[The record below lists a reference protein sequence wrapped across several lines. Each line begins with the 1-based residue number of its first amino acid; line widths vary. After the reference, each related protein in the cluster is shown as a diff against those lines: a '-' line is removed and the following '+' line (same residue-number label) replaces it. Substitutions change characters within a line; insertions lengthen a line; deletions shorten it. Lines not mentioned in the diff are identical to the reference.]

1 MKPHRFVLM
10 LSAANLLLLIF
21 AATVVQGALAA
32 PSPVAA
38 QPEFKPGRENWQSA
52 TDAAMRPQ
60 WDFGRVSPLKR
71 PKPEVEGPKDPPP
84 REYTE
89 AELRAE
95 LEEFLAR
102 ELAVVRIVFAPQSP
116 EQSFA
121 TVRAGG
127 AELYVMAFSDFYTG
141 QREAKTRNL
150 PAWLKEVTIGEITAD
165 SVTVNAPSRRNPAL
179 RFDVRLKL
187 QAGASLKVS
196 SGR

>member
-1 MKPHRFVLM
+1 MI
-10 LSAANLLLLIF
+10 SAANLLLLVF
-21 AATVVQGALAA
+21 AATVVQGALSA
-32 PSPVAA
+32 PTPVSA
-38 QPEFKPGRENWQSA
+38 QADFTPQRANWQSA

-71 PKPEVEGPKDPPP
+71 SKPEVEGPKDPPP

-116 EQSFA
+116 EQCFA
-121 TVRAGG
+121 TIRVSG
-127 AELYVMAFSDFYTG
+127 AELYVMAFSDFFTG

-150 PAWLKEVTIGEITAD
+150 PAWLKDVTIGEITAD
-165 SVTVNAPSRRNPAL
+165 SVTVSASSRHNPAL
-179 RFDVRLKL
+179 RFEVRLKL
-187 QAGASLKVS
+187 QAGTSLKVS
-196 SGR
+196 TGR